1 MKAKEYNKNF
11 TELLKKETID
21 KAIYLTFNNMFIE
34 VSKIKEIR
42 KAKTDSALIS
52 IFKEM
57 NEKGNSFSRLANK
70 QHDAGLVNDAFKKFV
85 IIRDKDFALLLGWF

>member
-34 VSKIKEIR
+34 VSKIK
-42 KAKTDSALIS
+42 TDSALIS

-70 QHDAGLVNDAFKKFV
+70 QHDACLVNDAFKKFV
-85 IIRDKDFALLLGWF
+85 IIRDKDFSLLLGWF